1 MKFGTFVISNM
12 PISISQLKFFF
23 IRYIPPAKH
32 KLVPKLK
39 MLTIYWNLAHLTFW
53 ISRSQFWC
61 QKLFWLST
69 YHLFD
74 PNCSQ
79 NSKCSEF
86 IEIWH
91 IWYFG
96 YPELNLKSKMIF
108 IKYLPPVSRKFVPK
122 LKLQRL
128 YLNLAQLMF

>member
-1 MKFGTFVISNM
+1 M
-12 PISISQLKFFF
+12 PISILMLKIIF
-23 IRYIPPAKH
+23 IKYIPPVKH
-32 KLVPKLK
+32 KVVPKLK
-39 MLTIYWNLAHLTFW
+39 MLTIYWN
-53 ISRSQFWC
+53 
-61 QKLFWLST
+61 
-69 YHLFD
+69 Y
-74 PNCSQ
+74 
-79 NSKCSEF
+79 SKCSEF

-96 YPELNLKSKMIF
+96 YPDLNLKSKMIF